1 RCPART
7 RPNSRSLRPRPRPA
21 VPFPSCS
28 MPRSPWTQR
37 WSIDQR
43 RPSTAER
50 PMMSS
55 RLAAA
60 LARRRVHYGW
70 MIAGVTF
77 LTMLVT
83 AGAVGAPGVLILP
96 LQKECG
102 WQNAEISSALGIR
115 FLLFGL
121 MAPFAAALINRFGMR
136 RIALSA
142 LLLIAAGLLLSL
154 AMTRVWQL
162 VLLWGVV
169 IGFGTGLTALVLGV
183 TVATRWFSTR
193 RGLVTGLLT
202 ASSGTGQLLFL
213 PLLASVSAR
222 RVGPPA
228 VAMVCGA
235 LALTAFAVLAF
246 MRDRPA
252 DVGQQPFGQAAGDD
266 AANVAATIPAQIT
279 PWHALRD
286 ASRTGVF
293 WVLFGTFFICGA
305 STNGLIQTHFIPLCA
320 DFGLPAV
327 GAASVL
333 AAMGMFDIVGTVGSG
348 WLSDRYDSRW
358 LLFWY
363 YGLRGLSLM
372 YLPFSD
378 FTFYGLSLFA
388 LFYGLDWIAT
398 VPPTVKLT
406 VARFGRERANLVF
419 GWIFAGHQLGAATA
433 AFGAGVS
440 RTVLLSYLPAF
451 FAAGA
456 LCLIAAVLILTLG
469 DRRERKRQGVAVARA
484 AA

>member
-1 RCPART
+1 
-7 RPNSRSLRPRPRPA
+7 
-21 VPFPSCS
+21 
-28 MPRSPWTQR
+28 
-37 WSIDQR
+37 
-43 RPSTAER
+43 
-50 PMMSS
+50 MMSS

-83 AGAVGAPGVLILP
+83 AGAVGAPGVL
-96 LQKECG
+96 
-102 WQNAEISSALGIR
+102 IR

-169 IGFGTGLTALVLGV
+169 IGLGTGLTALVLGV

-202 ASSGTGQLLFL
+202 ASSATGQLLFL
-213 PLLASVSAR
+213 PLVASVSER
-222 RVGPPA
+222 LGWRPA

-266 AANVAATIPAQIT
+266 AANVAATIPAPIT

-286 ASRTGVF
+286 ARRTGVF

-348 WLSDRYDSRW
+348 WLSDRYDNRW

-440 RTVLLSYLPAF
+440 RTALLSYLPAF

>member
-1 RCPART
+1 
-7 RPNSRSLRPRPRPA
+7 
-21 VPFPSCS
+21 
-28 MPRSPWTQR
+28 
-37 WSIDQR
+37 
-43 RPSTAER
+43 
-50 PMMSS
+50 MMSS

-96 LQKECG
+96 LQKEFG
-102 WQNAEISSALGIR
+102 WQNAEISSALGVR

-169 IGFGTGLTALVLGV
+169 IGLGTGLTALVLGV

-202 ASSGTGQLLFL
+202 ASSATGQLLFL
-213 PLLASVSAR
+213 PLLASVSER
-222 RVGPPA
+222 LGWRPA

-266 AANVAATIPAQIT
+266 AANVAATIPAAPIS
-279 PWHALRD
+279 PWHALRE

-333 AAMGMFDIVGTVGSG
+333 AAMGMFDIVGTIGSG

-406 VARFGRERANLVF
+406 VTRFGRERANLVF

-440 RTVLLSYLPAF
+440 RTALLSYLPAF

>member
-1 RCPART
+1 
-7 RPNSRSLRPRPRPA
+7 
-21 VPFPSCS
+21 
-28 MPRSPWTQR
+28 
-37 WSIDQR
+37 
-43 RPSTAER
+43 
-50 PMMSS
+50 MMSS

-96 LQKECG
+96 LQKEFG

-169 IGFGTGLTALVLGV
+169 IGLGTGLTALVLGV

-202 ASSGTGQLLFL
+202 ASSATGQLLFL
-213 PLLASVSAR
+213 PLLASVSER
-222 RVGPPA
+222 LGWRPA

-235 LALTAFAVLAF
+235 LALTAFAVLVF

-266 AANVAATIPAQIT
+266 AANVAATIPAAPIS
-279 PWHALRD
+279 PWHALRE

-333 AAMGMFDIVGTVGSG
+333 AAMGMFDIVGTIGSG

-469 DRRERKRQGVAVARA
+469 DRSERKRQGVAVARA
-484 AA
+484 AAPAVR